1 VKKSPGAIFNA
12 AKPRPSKGEAQEA
25 PSKKSPGAIFN
36 AAKPRPPKGEAQ
48 EAPSNPLLPPVLRRL
63 LGTLY
68 PYRGWMAGGAALALL
83 AALAAIGLMAV
94 SGWFIAAMAV
104 AGAGGIVINYY
115 TPAAAIR
122 AFALLRTGGRY
133 GERVVTHEATLRGL
147 AGLRAWLFRRLIPLA
162 PARLSALRSAEL
174 FARLRADIDALEHFY
189 LAVLVPAAVALLTV
203 AAAVLVCLI
212 VLPAAASVLLL
223 GALCA
228 GVLLPVWMQRR
239 AAHDAAQAVREGA
252 ALRGLLL
259 DALRGHAELLAW
271 GGVAAHS
278 RRIDALAARVDA
290 RRSRIELL
298 QAVTGGA
305 VGLFA
310 QLTLLPVLAFALTAA
325 HRGTLAPSLV
335 VMLSLLTL
343 ASFEV
348 IAPLSE
354 ALAQW
359 QATLVA
365 GARVFEL
372 ADTPPAFVEPDS
384 CAPLAPAAAIVF
396 EGARLRY
403 AADAPWALDRVDLAL
418 APGARVAVVG
428 ASGAGK
434 SSLLAALL
442 KLYPLQE
449 GRVLFAG
456 QSVQALQGDVLRRR
470 IAVIA
475 QQPVLFNLSLLENLR
490 LAAPEADAGRI
501 ECAVGLAQ
509 LDPFVASLPAGYD
522 TVLGE
527 GGALVSGGEARRIA
541 IARALLQ
548 DAPVLVLDE
557 PTEGLDARTAHDLY
571 SALDAA
577 ARNRTL
583 LLITHRLSGLARL
596 VDEVVVMEAARVIER
611 VPVSD
616 YLARERTARMAD
628 SGG

>member
-1 VKKSPGAIFNA
+1 MKKSPGAIFNA
-12 AKPRPSKGEAQEA
+12 AKLRPRRGEAQDE
-25 PSKKSPGAIFN
+25 PSNKSPGAIFN
-36 AAKPRPPKGEAQ
+36 AAKLRPRRGEAQ
-48 EAPSNPLLPPVLRRL
+48 ETSPLPPVLRRL
-63 LGTLY
+63 LITLY
-68 PYRGWMAGGAALALL
+68 PYRGWMAGGAGLALL
-83 AALAAIGLMAV
+83 AALAAVGLMAV
-94 SGWFIAAMAV
+94 SGWFIAAMAL
-104 AGAGGIVINYY
+104 AGAGGIAINYY

-122 AFALLRTGGRY
+122 AFAILRSGGRY

-162 PARLSALRSAEL
+162 PARLSALRSGEL

-203 AAAVLVCLI
+203 AAGLLICLI
-212 VLPAAASVLLL
+212 VLPAAAPVLLL
-223 GALCA
+223 GALFA
-228 GVLLPVWMQRR
+228 GVLLPAWMQRR
-239 AAHDAAQAVREGA
+239 AAHDAAQAVREAG

-259 DALRGHAELLAW
+259 DALRGHEELLAW
-271 GGVAAHS
+271 GGVAAHTA
-278 RRIDALAARVDA
+278 RIEALAARLDA
-290 RRSRIELL
+290 RRTRIELL
-298 QAVTGGA
+298 QALTGGA
-305 VGLFA
+305 VGLSA
-310 QLTLLPVLAFALTAA
+310 QLTLLAVLVFALAA
-325 HRGTLAPSLV
+325 VHRGTLAPPLL
-335 VMLSLLTL
+335 VMLSLLTM

-359 QATLVA
+359 QATRVA

-372 ADTPPAFVEPDS
+372 ADTPPAFDEPEI
-384 CAPLAPAAAIVF
+384 CAPLPPFPAIVF
-396 EGARLRY
+396 ENVGLRY
-403 AADAPWALDRVDLAL
+403 AEDAPWALDGVDLAL

-428 ASGAGK
+428 TSGAGK

-442 KLYPLQE
+442 KLYPLQK

-456 QSVQALQGDVLRRR
+456 EPLEALQGDALRRR

-475 QQPVLFNLSLLENLR
+475 QQPVLFNLSLLENLL

-501 ECAVGLAQ
+501 ERAVTLAQ
-509 LDPFVASLPAGYD
+509 LDSFVASLPQGYD

-557 PTEGLDARTAHDLY
+557 PTEGLDACTAGDLY
-571 SALDAA
+571 VALDAA
-577 ARNRTL
+577 ACSRTL

-596 VDEVVVMEAARVIER
+596 VDEVVVMDAGRVVER
-611 VPVSD
+611 VPVGD
-616 YLARERTARMAD
+616 YLDRERSALAAD
-628 SGG
+628 AGD

>member
-1 VKKSPGAIFNA
+1 MP
-12 AKPRPSKGEAQEA
+12 
-25 PSKKSPGAIFN
+25 
-36 AAKPRPPKGEAQ
+36 
-48 EAPSNPLLPPVLRRL
+48 RRL
-63 LGTLY
+63 LAMLY

-104 AGAGGIVINYY
+104 AGAGGVIINYY

-122 AFALLRTGGRY
+122 AFAILRSGGRY
-133 GERVVTHEATLRGL
+133 GERIVTHEATLRGL

-162 PARLSALRSAEL
+162 PARLSALRSGEL

-189 LAVLVPAAVALLTV
+189 LAVLVPAVVALLTV
-203 AAAVLVCLI
+203 AAGLIVCLL
-212 VLPAAASVLLL
+212 VLPVATPVLLL
-223 GALCA
+223 GALSA
-228 GVLLPVWMQRR
+228 GVLLPMRMQRR
-239 AAHDAAQAVREGA
+239 AAYDAAQTVRETA

-271 GGVAAHS
+271 GGVSAHTA
-278 RRIDALAARVDA
+278 RIDALAARVDA
-290 RRSRIELL
+290 RRTRLELL
-298 QAVTGGA
+298 QAMTGGA

-310 QLTLLPVLAFALTAA
+310 QLTVLAVLVLALAAA
-325 HRGTLAPSLV
+325 HRGTLAPPLA

-348 IAPLSE
+348 VAPLSE

-372 ADTPPAFVEPDS
+372 ADTPPPFVEPVS
-384 CAPLAPAAAIVF
+384 CAPLPPAPAIVF
-396 EGARLRY
+396 ENASLRY
-403 AADAPWALDRVDLAL
+403 AEDAPWALDGVDLVL
-418 APGARVAVVG
+418 PPGARVAVVG

-442 KLYPLQE
+442 KLYPVQK
-449 GRVLFAG
+449 GRVLFGG
-456 QSVQALQGDVLRRR
+456 QPVQALQGDVLRRH

-475 QQPVLFNLSLLENLR
+475 QRPVLFNLSLRENLL
-490 LAAPEADAGRI
+490 LAAPEADAGKLER
-501 ECAVGLAQ
+501 AVGTAQ
-509 LDPFVASLPAGYD
+509 LGRFVASLPAGYD
-522 TVLGE
+522 TLLGE

-557 PTEGLDARTAHDLY
+557 PTEGLDARTARDLY
-571 SALDAA
+571 AALDAA

-583 LLITHRLSGLARL
+583 LLITHRLAGLAHL
-596 VDEVVVMEAARVIER
+596 VEEVVVMGAGRVIKR
-611 VPVSD
+611 VPVGD
-616 YLARERTARMAD
+616 YLAGERAAHMAD
-628 SGG
+628 AGG

>member
-1 VKKSPGAIFNA
+1 
-12 AKPRPSKGEAQEA
+12 
-25 PSKKSPGAIFN
+25 
-36 AAKPRPPKGEAQ
+36 
-48 EAPSNPLLPPVLRRL
+48 
-63 LGTLY
+63 
-68 PYRGWMAGGAALALL
+68 M
-83 AALAAIGLMAV
+83 
-94 SGWFIAAMAV
+94 
-104 AGAGGIVINYY
+104 
-115 TPAAAIR
+115 
-122 AFALLRTGGRY
+122 
-133 GERVVTHEATLRGL
+133 
-147 AGLRAWLFRRLIPLA
+147 
-162 PARLSALRSAEL
+162 
-174 FARLRADIDALEHFY
+174 
-189 LAVLVPAAVALLTV
+189 LVPAAVALLTV
-203 AAAVLVCLI
+203 AAGLLVCLI

-223 GALCA
+223 GALVA
-228 GVLLPVWMQRR
+228 GALLPLWMQRR
-239 AAHDAAQAVREGA
+239 AAQDAALAVREAA

-271 GGVAAHS
+271 GGVAAHNG
-278 RRIDALAARVDA
+278 RIDALAARVEA
-290 RRSRIELL
+290 RRNRIELL

-310 QLTLLPVLAFALTAA
+310 QLTLLSVLVLALEAA
-325 HRGTLAPSLV
+325 HRGTLAAPLV
-335 VMLSLLTL
+335 VMVSLLTL

-372 ADTPPAFVEPDS
+372 ADTPPAFVEPGT
-384 CAPLAPAAAIVF
+384 CAPLPPAPAIVF

-403 AADAPWALDRVDLAL
+403 AEDAPWALDGVDLAL

-449 GRVLFAG
+449 GRVLFGG
-456 QSVQALQGDVLRRR
+456 QSVQALQGDALRRH

-475 QQPVLFNLSLLENLR
+475 QQPLLFNLSLLENLL

-501 ECAVGLAQ
+501 GRAVGLAQ
-509 LDPFVASLPAGYD
+509 LDPFVASLTAGYD

-527 GGALVSGGEARRIA
+527 GGALVSGGEVRRIA

-557 PTEGLDARTAHDLY
+557 PTEGLDARTARDLY
-571 SALDAA
+571 AALDAA

-596 VDEVVVMEAARVIER
+596 VDEVVVMSAGRAIER
-611 VPVSD
+611 VPVGD
-616 YLARERTARMAD
+616 YLAREPTARMAE

>member
-1 VKKSPGAIFNA
+1 MKKSPGAIFNA

-25 PSKKSPGAIFN
+25 PSSA
-36 AAKPRPPKGEAQ
+36 
-48 EAPSNPLLPPVLRRL
+48 LLSPVLRRL
-63 LGTLY
+63 LATLY

-122 AFALLRTGGRY
+122 AFAILRSGGRY

-189 LAVLVPAAVALLTV
+189 LAVLVPAAVALLTM
-203 AAAVLVCLI
+203 AAGLLVCLI
-212 VLPAAASVLLL
+212 VLPAAAAVLLL
-223 GALCA
+223 GALVA
-228 GVLLPVWMQRR
+228 GVLLPARMQRR
-239 AAHDAAQAVREGA
+239 AAHDAALAVREAA

-271 GGVAAHS
+271 GGVAAHNG
-278 RRIDALAARVDA
+278 RIDALAARVEA
-290 RRSRIELL
+290 RRNRIELL

-310 QLTLLPVLAFALTAA
+310 QLTLLSVLVLALAAA
-325 HRGTLAPSLV
+325 HRGTLAPPLV

-359 QATLVA
+359 QATLA
-365 GARVFEL
+365 SGARVFEL
-372 ADTPPAFVEPDS
+372 ADTPPAFLEPDS
-384 CAPLAPAAAIVF
+384 CAPLPPAPAIVF

-403 AADAPWALDRVDLAL
+403 AEDAPWALDGVDLAL

-428 ASGAGK
+428 PSGAGK

-449 GRVLFAG
+449 GCVLFGG
-456 QSVQALQGDVLRRR
+456 QSVQALQGDVLRRH

-475 QQPVLFNLSLLENLR
+475 QQPVLFNLSLLENLL

-501 ECAVGLAQ
+501 ERAVGLAQ
-509 LDPFVASLPAGYD
+509 LDPFVASLTAGYD

-541 IARALLQ
+541 IARALVQ

-557 PTEGLDARTAHDLY
+557 PTEGLDARTARDLY
-571 SALDAA
+571 AALDAA

-596 VDEVVVMEAARVIER
+596 VDEVVVMDAGRIIER
-611 VPVSD
+611 VPVGD
-616 YLARERTARMAD
+616 YLAREPTARMAG